1 MARYEF
7 LLLGHIVAAIIWL
20 GAGFMMT
27 AWGSRAAR
35 TRDDATLKKILD
47 DSSRLS
53 NTMFL
58 PAAFAVLVFGILL
71 VLDGP
76 WSFGE
81 LWIVLGLLGFAATFV
96 TGLFL
101 SKPRADRIA
110 ALMERDG
117 GMSPE
122 AAAETR
128 KLFTIARIDYV
139 VLFLVVAVMVAKPTA
154 DDVGLLVALAAILVA
169 AAAYTVWQARSVG
182 EARPRPPAGETA

>member
-1 MARYEF
+1 MGRYEF

-20 GAGFMMT
+20 GAGFMLI
-27 AWGSRAAR
+27 AQGSRAAR
-35 TRDDATLKKILD
+35 TRDDAALKRILD
-47 DSSRLS
+47 DSGRLS
-53 NTMFL
+53 NTIFI
-58 PAAFAVLVFGILL
+58 PASLAVLVFGILL

-76 WSFGE
+76 WSFGD
-81 LWIVLGLLGFAATFV
+81 LWILLGLAGFAATFA

-101 SKPRADRIA
+101 SKPRADRISA
-110 ALMERDG
+110 IIERDG

-169 AAAYTVWQARSVG
+169 AVAYTVWQARSVA
-182 EARPRPPAGETA
+182 EAPPSPPAGETA